1 MYHKLAQGATVAHSS
16 ELPLKIKIFLWQLI
30 LDRLPASKQV
40 AAKHGPSDGR
50 CVLCGEVED
59 ATHIFFSCF
68 LAKVGWSVLRQLL
81 GCSWA
86 PANFPQFFAIQQSLL
101 GRQRRVSWVLFS
113 ALCWALWTTRN
124 KLTID
129 VVVPKHPSYVIYK
142 MCMFIQVWAN
152 LAKVQDKEALLLM
165 SSGLKEI
172 YHAITPG
179 SSQA

>member
-1 MYHKLAQGATVAHSS
+1 MLFRSAYENGQKCPKTRVLMMLLESGTGGHK
-16 ELPLKIKIFLWQLI
+16 
-30 LDRLPASKQV
+30 ASKSSH
-40 AAKHGPSDGR
+40 ARPPSTR
-50 CVLCGEVED
+50 RPTSTPTPPPSSTSPLPPLHHPLPEQ
-59 ATHIFFSCF
+59 TLF
-68 LAKVGWSVLRQLL
+68 
-81 GCSWA
+81 
-86 PANFPQFFAIQQSLL
+86 
-101 GRQRRVSWVLFS
+101 GRQRQIGWVLFS

-129 VVVPKHPSYVIYK
+129 AVVPKHPSDVIYK